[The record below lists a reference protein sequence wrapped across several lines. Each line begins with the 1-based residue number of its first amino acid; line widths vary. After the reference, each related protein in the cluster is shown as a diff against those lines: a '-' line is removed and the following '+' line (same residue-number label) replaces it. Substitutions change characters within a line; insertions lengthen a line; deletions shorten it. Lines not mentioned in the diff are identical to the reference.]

1 MQEDNENVGWI
12 KKDAKIFLPGG
23 NMNEYS
29 YFGWGKTTTQFY
41 GYIMGYKDAADI
53 LIEDAIHSDSNMKLD
68 TLIFPVLFLYR
79 HSIELYLKRIYL
91 ELFDENLNEKKTFLK
106 KRGHNLLAV
115 WEKVRII
122 IERYSMEEEKKDIP
136 IAEEYIKQ
144 INQIDENSFNFRYPI
159 TKDLKSI
166 HSESQIINLP
176 NLKERMNEI
185 LIFLEAIY
193 YAIIDRKNQE
203 TEFLLNSLPAK
214 DHSFAEENSTQ
225 M

>member
-1 MQEDNENVGWI
+1 MQEDNGNVEWI

-23 NMNEYS
+23 NIKEYS

-53 LIEDAIHSDSNMKLD
+53 LIEDATHSDSNMKLD

-91 ELFDENLNEKKTFLK
+91 ELFEENLNEKKTFLK
-106 KRGHNLLAV
+106 KRGHNLMAV

-144 INQIDENSFNFRYPI
+144 INQIDENSFNFRYPV
-159 TKDLKSI
+159 TKELERI
-166 HSESQIINLP
+166 HSESKIINLP
-176 NLKERMNEI
+176 NLKERMSEI
-185 LIFLEAIY
+185 YNFLDAVYNVIGE
-193 YAIIDRKNQE
+193 RKNQE
-203 TEFLLNSLPAK
+203 AEFLLNRLPAR
-214 DHSFAEENSTQ
+214 DHSFERHKITR
-225 M
+225 